1 MICRPDGD
9 MTIERFAG
17 DECLRFAWDYN
28 FGDGGCNEWKERRK
42 KGGWEGGW
50 CAGFGRGQQPLSS
63 FSPGFAMHL
72 LKHFAVK
79 ELRMS
84 CMNSRSDSCSR

>member
-1 MICRPDGD
+1 V
-9 MTIERFAG
+9 FAG
-17 DECLRFAWDYN
+17 DKCPQFPWDYGL
-28 FGDGGCNEWKERRK
+28 GDGGLMEWKVGMREGG
-42 KGGWEGGW
+42 KGGWQGGW
-50 CAGFGRGQQPLSS
+50 CDGFGRGQQPLSS